1 MQNTFV
7 DSKDLRG
14 GAIVRGYDLNNG
26 VDYDK
31 IFEQYQHMGIQAT
44 NIGKGINIINKMIN
58 WELKD
63 DDTVEKTEEDLED
76 PTKNRCKIFLGYTS
90 GCITSGLRETIRY
103 LVEHKMVNVICTP
116 VTGIDEDLMKCF
128 GSHKVTGFTEN
139 LSKNPKGSESQGNH
153 KVGNITVP
161 QENIAM
167 YSEWL
172 TEQIGEMHDDQI
184 KNKIIYSPSKIIQYL
199 GRKIDNTNSICY
211 WAYKNSIPI
220 FSPAFT
226 DGLFGDVLY
235 VYGKERPGFIVDLTQ
250 DIRGMNRE
258 PLTSKKTGCIVL
270 GGGLIKHHIL
280 NANLMRNGTDFA
292 VFVNT
297 GQEFDGSD
305 AGAKPQ
311 EALSWGKL
319 RLDCDFVKIS
329 AEATMA
335 FPFLV
340 SQSFAKNKAKASKL

>member
-1 MQNTFV
+1 
-7 DSKDLRG
+7 
-14 GAIVRGYDLNNG
+14 
-26 VDYDK
+26 
-31 IFEQYQHMGIQAT
+31 
-44 NIGKGINIINKMIN
+44 
-58 WELKD
+58 
-63 DDTVEKTEEDLED
+63 
-76 PTKNRCKIFLGYTS
+76 
-90 GCITSGLRETIRY
+90 
-103 LVEHKMVNVICTP
+103 
-116 VTGIDEDLMKCF
+116 
-128 GSHKVTGFTEN
+128 
-139 LSKNPKGSESQGNH
+139 
-153 KVGNITVP
+153 
-161 QENIAM
+161 M

-199 GRKIDNTNSICY
+199 GRKIDNKDSICY

-226 DGLFGDVLY
+226 DGLLGDVLY

-319 RLDCDFVKIS
+319 RQDCDFVKIS

-340 SQSFAKNKAKASKL
+340 SQSFAKNQAKASKL